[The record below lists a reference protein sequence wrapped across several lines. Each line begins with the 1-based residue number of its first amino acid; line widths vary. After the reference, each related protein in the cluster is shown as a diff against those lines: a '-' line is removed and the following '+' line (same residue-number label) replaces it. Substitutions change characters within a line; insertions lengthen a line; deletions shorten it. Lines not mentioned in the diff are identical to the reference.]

1 MQSEQAEQ
9 NRRQKIDQNRA
20 DKVIRRTA
28 KFCGLGL
35 LVLMACLQH
44 FALTLPQPEDGLPE
58 KTDGLVVP
66 TGGQA
71 RIQEGLYLLH
81 NSRAERMLITGVG
94 QTVSKRVLASEL
106 NLDAEQL
113 ETFSCCVD
121 IDKTALDTKGNAE
134 AALVWAEANQF
145 STLRLVTANYHL
157 PRAYLEFSRLLTDKQ
172 IDSWAV
178 IPPDLQPRD
187 WFRHWPTVRLLARE
201 YAKYLFALV
210 RL

>member
-1 MQSEQAEQ
+1 M
-9 NRRQKIDQNRA
+9 
-20 DKVIRRTA
+20 
-28 KFCGLGL
+28 GLK
-35 LVLMACLQH
+35 
-44 FALTLPQPEDGLPE
+44 ALTGWCL
-58 KTDGLVVP
+58 
-66 TGGQA
+66 
-71 RIQEGLYLLH
+71 
-81 NSRAERMLITGVG
+81 
-94 QTVSKRVLASEL
+94 EL
-106 NLDAEQL
+106 KSGQL
-113 ETFSCCVD
+113 EAAGLKALDDFA
-121 IDKTALDTKGNAE
+121 DKTALDTKGNAE